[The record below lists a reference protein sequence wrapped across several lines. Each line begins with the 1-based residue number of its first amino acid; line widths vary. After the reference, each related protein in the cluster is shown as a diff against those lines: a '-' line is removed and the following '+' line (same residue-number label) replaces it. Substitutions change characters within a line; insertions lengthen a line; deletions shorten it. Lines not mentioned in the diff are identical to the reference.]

1 MLNTDLCSGAVLRI
15 HSRAS
20 QLAAQYQRTTARE
33 IECFGGRVAK
43 YLGDGVM
50 AYFGWPEAHGDD
62 PERAV
67 RAGLAI
73 LGAISK
79 LNQQLTNVKLSAR
92 VGIG

>member
-1 MLNTDLCSGAVLRI
+1 
-15 HSRAS
+15 
-20 QLAAQYQRTTARE
+20 
-33 IECFGGRVAK
+33 
-43 YLGDGVM
+43 M

-73 LGAISK
+73 LEAIPK
-79 LNQQLTNVKLSAR
+79 LNQQLTYLKLSAR